1 MQRAADAAELKNDKE
16 SDEFGHCRR
25 PRPVRRG
32 KLMRSMF
39 VTIVAMAL
47 VPACSASAQEAAAPP
62 KISDIMAHQQQR
74 HIKPAKAA
82 IGRSPIMKSTR

>member
-1 MQRAADAAELKNDKE
+1 
-16 SDEFGHCRR
+16 
-25 PRPVRRG
+25 
-32 KLMRSMF
+32 MRSMF

-74 HIKPAKAA
+74 HIKLGSPAKAA